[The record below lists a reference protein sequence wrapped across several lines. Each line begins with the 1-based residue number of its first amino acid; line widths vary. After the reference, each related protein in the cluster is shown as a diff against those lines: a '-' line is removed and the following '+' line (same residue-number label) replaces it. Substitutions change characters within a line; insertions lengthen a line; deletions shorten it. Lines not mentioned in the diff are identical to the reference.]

1 MKKVLWLFIAVLMAL
16 VVTSCVEQPKP
27 EPEPQPIGKTI
38 TVDGTLT
45 EWETLLITD
54 LATDSKWGSS
64 NEIYSAG
71 ICFDAAQL
79 YIGGEYTKDGYN
91 NFIVIVDI
99 SEVEGATN
107 TAGHP
112 WQNRMYAV
120 ENGDIDLVIEAWD
133 EGLAAWK
140 VTSEGFEEI
149 TDSVSK
155 AFNVGEHIK
164 AEFAIPLETFGITNA
179 STELIVKA
187 AFVLTGGTSTGDD
200 GTVQWAADFLPEQ
213 EATPVSGDSGYQAPV
228 MLKNMITYQPA
239 N

>member
-64 NEIYSAG
+64 NEIYAAG
-71 ICFDAAQL
+71 ICFDATQL
-79 YIGGEYTKDGYN
+79 YIGGEYTKEGYN
-91 NFIVIVDI
+91 NFMVIVDI
-99 SEVEGATN
+99 SGVEGATN
-107 TAGHP
+107 TAQHEWG
-112 WQNRMYAV
+112 NRMYAV
-120 ENGDIDLVIEAWD
+120 ENGDIDLVIEAWED
-133 EGLAAWK
+133 GFEAWK
-140 VTSEGFEEI
+140 VTPDGFVKI

-155 AFNVGEHIK
+155 AFNAGEHIK
-164 AEFAIPLETFGITNA
+164 AEFAIPLEIFGITKA
-179 STELIVKA
+179 STELTVKA
-187 AFVLTGGTSTGDD
+187 AFVLTGGTSDN

-213 EATPVSGDSGYQAPV
+213 EVTPVSGDSGYQAPV